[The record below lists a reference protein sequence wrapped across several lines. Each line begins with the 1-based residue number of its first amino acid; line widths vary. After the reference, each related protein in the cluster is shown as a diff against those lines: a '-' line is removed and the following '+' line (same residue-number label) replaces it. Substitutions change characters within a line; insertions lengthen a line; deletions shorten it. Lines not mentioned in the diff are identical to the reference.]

1 MHKNN
6 TLNILGYNINTNL
19 ENIDLD
25 RKSLLINT
33 INPHSYC
40 VAKEDKKFQ
49 EALKNSDMLLP
60 DGIGIVLAAK
70 ILNKEKIYRI
80 AGSDLHLH
88 LLNIANIKRF
98 KVFYLGS
105 MSATLEKIRDRISTE
120 YPNIQFES
128 YSPPYIS
135 EFSDDDNKIMIEAIN
150 KFKPNILFV
159 GMTAPKQEKWSYQHK
174 NLLDVNIIASIGAV
188 FDFYA
193 GTVRRPSKFW
203 ISLGLE
209 WLVRLLGEPK
219 RLWKRNFVSTP
230 LFAIDVLKQKF
241 RLLLEK
247 MLFKS

>member
-6 TLNILGYNINTNL
+6 TLYILGYNINNSL
-19 ENIDLD
+19 ENIDFD
-25 RKSLLINT
+25 KRSLLINT

-40 VAKEDKKFQ
+40 VAKEDLNFQ
-49 EALKNSDMLLP
+49 ESLKKSDMLLP

-88 LLNIANIKRF
+88 LLNIANIKRL

-105 MSATLEKIRDRISTE
+105 MNSTLEKIRDRISKE

-128 YSPPYIS
+128 YSPPYKS
-135 EFSDDDNKIMIEAIN
+135 EFSDNDNSMMIEAIN
-150 KFKPNILFV
+150 NFKPNILFI
-159 GMTAPKQEKWSYQHK
+159 GMTAPKQEKWAYQHK
-174 NLLDVNIIASIGAV
+174 DLLNVNIIASIGAV

-193 GTVRRPSKFW
+193 GTVKRPSKFW

-241 RLLLEK
+241 KLLLEK
-247 MLFKS
+247 